1 MTWKKNLTFSLV
13 FQRNLMRIVFGCWL
27 QKSSFF
33 CVDPSEF
40 NGLKPWLGHPLD
52 TNWVREV
59 QWPALFMDIM
69 IKWTKNMRLN
79 MFILLFYF
87 IITSIIIIT
96 IIICFNEEKGSL
108 VVLRNEIYNNYSLAY
123 TSKAEG
129 FASRFV

>member
-1 MTWKKNLTFSLV
+1 
-13 FQRNLMRIVFGCWL
+13 
-27 QKSSFF
+27 
-33 CVDPSEF
+33 
-40 NGLKPWLGHPLD
+40 
-52 TNWVREV
+52 
-59 QWPALFMDIM
+59 M